1 MGLAYHE
8 ACRSQKYGLRF
19 QQQQQQQQQ
28 QQGKPPTL
36 NNPLAQAIANLA
48 AQDAACKESGEA
60 ASARHKRTR
69 RRRRRRAKDH
79 GAEDQEEGEQA
90 TEEVATGSIVPPGS
104 AQLQQ
109 QPPQQG
115 PRSMIA
121 RWGVPGRQSQAQL
134 SSTSSLAS
142 ASENSSSRNSNK
154 KKSASSVFAQHQ
166 LPPPVA
172 SASLVTHPQQRAS
185 STTALSGGNNKPP
198 HDAPMKRK
206 DMYFSLRCGMVRV
219 TGDQQ
224 AVGRVTLVNWDN
236 QVVLDA
242 LVKVPVPVLDYQSNS
257 TGITPE
263 RIQQAVQTRTL
274 VTFEQARDT
283 VSAMIKGKILLGHGL
298 EVDLNCLGLSHPWCD
313 VRDTANYAP
322 YMQKVVDPLSVMLLP
337 RDLSTLVPLI
347 LRDTFY
353 NCPQRPP
360 QGPVEEAQA
369 ILALYKHARQDW
381 EAELVRILQQKERQR
396 ELVVNMRQQ
405 QQQQQQARGGG
416 GGRPLP
422 PPVPLKRAV
431 PTSLHSKFPAQQQ
444 QQQYPSYPTLPISR
458 ISVPQ
463 QSPSGLIHNDISA
476 YDYYYPNTGEKS
488 EQDYFNT
495 CEDGTAATVA
505 SSLSDP
511 SNFVPSAPPGFSL
524 CNASLSSSDQYQYHL
539 DLISESSE
547 VRKQQHQQSLI
558 VARASLEDAAVY
570 ADNPQAAWSNSAT
583 TATTATAATSTSSLT
598 VEEDEK
604 PPADLWWSS
613 QPLPSSSESASLSSP
628 LRRAAEAA
636 ASADSK
642 LGATSNVSSLAEEE
656 MLLPSYLVA
665 DLNDYASATAVASSS
680 SDAVSTAVAALN
692 RMEL

>member
-1 MGLAYHE
+1 MG
-8 ACRSQKYGLRF
+8 G
-19 QQQQQQQQQ
+19 
-28 QQGKPPTL
+28 
-36 NNPLAQAIANLA
+36 
-48 AQDAACKESGEA
+48 SG
-60 ASARHKRTR
+60 T
-69 RRRRRRAKDH
+69 
-79 GAEDQEEGEQA
+79 
-90 TEEVATGSIVPPGS
+90 TIT
-104 AQLQQ
+104 
-109 QPPQQG
+109 
-115 PRSMIA
+115 
-121 RWGVPGRQSQAQL
+121 
-134 SSTSSLAS
+134 SSTSFFALVPCIRLGKFVFSWQYEEKVS
-142 ASENSSSRNSNK
+142 T
-154 KKSASSVFAQHQ
+154 SVFAQHQ

-172 SASLVTHPQQRAS
+172 SPSLVSHPQQRAS
-185 STTALSGGNNKPP
+185 STTSVSGGNSKPP
-198 HDAPMKRK
+198 HDAPMTRK

-224 AVGRVTLVNWDN
+224 AVGRVTLVNWEN
-236 QVVLDA
+236 QVVLDV
-242 LVKVPVPVLDYQSNS
+242 LVKVPVPVLDYQSDS
-257 TGITPE
+257 TGITPD

-274 VTFEQARDT
+274 VTFEQARET
-283 VSAMIKGKILLGHGL
+283 VGAMIKGKILLGHGL

-405 QQQQQQARGGG
+405 QQQQQARG

-422 PPVPLKRAV
+422 PPVPTKRAV
-431 PTSLHSKFPAQQQ
+431 PTNLYSKYPAQQ
-444 QQQYPSYPTLPISR
+444 QQQYPSYPTLPPSR

-463 QSPSGLIHNDISA
+463 QQSPPGPMHNDISA
-476 YDYYYPNTGEKS
+476 YDYYYPNTAEKS
-488 EQDYFNT
+488 EQDYFTT

-511 SNFVPSAPPGFSL
+511 SNFVPSAPPGFSRN
-524 CNASLSSSDQYQYHL
+524 NASLLLSDQYQYHL

-570 ADNPQAAWSNSAT
+570 ADNPQAAWSNS
-583 TATTATAATSTSSLT
+583 ATTATAATSTSSLT

-642 LGATSNVSSLAEEE
+642 LAATSNASSLAEEE

-665 DLNDYASATAVASSS
+665 DLNNYASATAVASSS
-680 SDAVSTAVAALN
+680 SDAVSTTVAALD